1 MAEKTTKIKKPSN
14 DYKATD
20 AYKTFMPNSGLLS
33 EDQHDSLLKG
43 ESVDLTGVPDKQMA
57 YLITNNLI
65 KGE

>member
-43 ESVDLTGVPDKQMA
+43 ESSDLKKLTPERLKWCLDNE
-57 YLITNNLI
+57 LIT
-65 KGE
+65 KT